1 MLKLKS
7 DKPHYT
13 GYRKR
18 LRDRFLKSGGAAM
31 PDYEMLELVLFM
43 AQPRGDLKPIAKNLL
58 KHFGS
63 FSGVITAEPNELK
76 KLEGVGEIA
85 VAALKIVQSAAVRLC
100 QDEIIGRPVLSSWQ
114 ALLDYCRAAMGN
126 WSHYKPMAR
135 GERRPFCAYR
145 LSGFFWGGTWRPAS
159 CLWLDLGVQAYVAG
173 SLILADV
180 F

>member
-58 KHFGS
+58 KH
-63 FSGVITAEPNELK
+63 
-76 KLEGVGEIA
+76 
-85 VAALKIVQSAAVRLC
+85 
-100 QDEIIGRPVLSSWQ
+100 
-114 ALLDYCRAAMGN
+114 
-126 WSHYKPMAR
+126 
-135 GERRPFCAYR
+135 
-145 LSGFFWGGTWRPAS
+145 
-159 CLWLDLGVQAYVAG
+159 
-173 SLILADV
+173 
-180 F
+180 